1 MKIEQLARKTVREL
15 TPYQSARRLGGSG
28 DICSM
33 PMNLRLLTNTISNAI
48 ASTVTVPASLQS

>member
-1 MKIEQLARKTVREL
+1 MTVSKLARKTVREL

-33 PMNLRLLTNTISNAI
+33 PMNPLSPMNTTSSVI
-48 ASTVTVPASLQS
+48 ASTATARASRKS